1 MDRTL
6 TVQLILGDVCQEYEM
21 HILIHYNEVPTLTFD
36 KLSMTRQEF
45 ATEFNCEKT
54 KMTGLPGGGTISI
67 IGWTDLTTVKCEVPT
82 DERADRIEQ
91 YDALHRRMIKT
102 SHVVMTGSSKHKNA
116 GMSSSYKW

>member
-21 HILIHYNEVPTLTFD
+21 LILIHYNEVPTLTFD
-36 KLSMTRQEF
+36 KLNMTRQEF

-67 IGWTDLTTVKCEVPT
+67 IGWTDLTTVKCEGPT
-82 DERADRIEQ
+82 DEREDRIEQ
-91 YDALHRRMIKT
+91 YDALHRHMIKT
-102 SHVVMTGSSKHKNA
+102 SHVVMAGSSKHKNA

>member
-1 MDRTL
+1 MRHNQPHAPTDTRTHDSNVYPDSRKTSYIYTHQSLINKTKQECRPLQMDRTL

-67 IGWTDLTTVKCEVPT
+67 IG
-82 DERADRIEQ
+82 
-91 YDALHRRMIKT
+91 
-102 SHVVMTGSSKHKNA
+102 
-116 GMSSSYKW
+116 